1 MKNLLV
7 VGANAAVAG
16 LLFTSTGCLQERTY
30 VDPTSD
36 LGFGVASTASNMN
49 LRDGYLRGDF
59 GVRRGFDGEATNLQG
74 SNDTHYRMTTVNI
87 VREEQQRGA
96 GMVILSTS
104 GRTLD
109 ELEPGEHA
117 FHYDESGLGDDELFV
132 NVCGGADANAFDYD
146 APAASGTVTI
156 EDTPTGVRRVDL
168 HTETPVI
175 DPATGAP
182 TGATETSDSTFAY
195 QPNR

>member
-1 MKNLLV
+1 MKNLLLGAATTALAGFV
-7 VGANAAVAG
+7 V
-16 LLFTSTGCLQERTY
+16 TSTGCLQERTY
-30 VDPTSD
+30 VDPVGD
-36 LGFGVASTASNMN
+36 PGFGGASASNMSV
-49 LRDGYLRGDF
+49 RDGYLKGDF

-74 SNDTHYRMTTVNI
+74 TNDAEYRMTTVNV
-87 VREEQQRGA
+87 VREEASRGA

-117 FHYDESGLGDDELFV
+117 FHYDETGLGDDEIFV
-132 NVCGGADANAFDYD
+132 NVCGGADASAFDYD
-146 APAASGTVTI
+146 SPAANGTLTI
-156 EDTPTGVRRVDL
+156 EDTPTGLRRVDL
-168 HTETPVI
+168 HTETPLL

-182 TGATETSDSTFAY
+182 TGTIETSDSSFAY